1 MSVIRAFIAVNLS
14 VDILSRISELS
25 EELQRQC
32 SGVPVR
38 WVPAENMHLTLK
50 FLGDVSVSNVE
61 ILQKIL
67 TKVGAS
73 HNACEISAGGVGAY
87 PKIQKPRV
95 LWVGLEAP
103 QELYALQNAIE
114 GESEKLGYPR
124 EGRPFS
130 PHLTIGRV
138 QKNATKQ
145 DIARLAGVLEALNI
159 GFLGA
164 TRIQEVHLYR
174 SELRPGGAKYTSLF
188 AAPLREAANV
198 K

>member
-14 VDILSRISELS
+14 PEIISRVGEISEK
-25 EELQRQC
+25 LQQQC
-32 SGVPVR
+32 RGVPVR
-38 WVPAENMHLTLK
+38 WVPVENMHLTLK

-67 TKVGAS
+67 KKVGAS
-73 HNACEISAGGVGAY
+73 HDSCEISAGGVGAY

-95 LWVGLEAP
+95 LWIGLEAP
-103 QELYALQNAIE
+103 QELYALQNAID
-114 GESEKLGYPR
+114 GETEKLGYPR

-145 DIARLAGVLEALNI
+145 EIARLADVLEASNI

-174 SELRPGGAKYTSLF
+174 SDLRPGGAKYTSLF
-188 AAPLREAANV
+188 AAPLREASNV
-198 K
+198 N